1 MGHPI
6 CVCQTLDTGSVM
18 SYIMATTQ
26 PLGDLLHL
34 RVWHDDSGPG
44 DTGSWYLG
52 RLVAEDLQNG
62 ER

>member
-1 MGHPI
+1 
-6 CVCQTLDTGSVM
+6 M

-26 PLGDLLHL
+26 PLGDLCHV

-44 DTGSWYLG
+44 DTGSWYLA
-52 RLVAEDLQNG
+52 RVVAEDLQSG